1 MALLPDALPLKAW
14 PPARSW
20 RASSCAALTRCFAR
34 EWREEL
40 PLLRRRWRL
49 IAACAAMQYV
59 HAIAGQVCAAPARLA
74 YCVRGCSGRS
84 VRGCLQHDAR
94 CDASADAVAWP
105 CALTPVL
112 F

>member
-14 PPARSW
+14 PAARPW

-59 HAIAGQVCAAPARLA
+59 HAIAGQVCAVPARFVC
-74 YCVRGCSGRS
+74 CVRGAQRAQRS
-84 VRGCLQHDAR
+84 WVPASTPAHDAR
-94 CDASADAVAWP
+94 YDAVARP
-105 CALTPVL
+105 CALTLAL